1 MAKAEYSVMTEG
13 KLYPVVV
20 SDEQAVLLAAKAAG
34 RAVIGVYDPGCGEKA
49 PFGVP
54 YLIEK
59 GAEISES
66 FLERIVRRH
75 LGLPWI
81 IAETGR
87 LLLREFTSDDWK
99 YLDKQEREDFGGQA
113 GFLAYVSHQY
123 SFYEYGM
130 WAVVEKAGQSIIGMA
145 GVKNLEGTNGG
156 RCCHG
161 ETSFAPGEEEKAG
174 DGARDKREN
183 DAGDKREDGAGDK
196 AENSAGDKTEG
207 STGDKAENSAGNK
220 AGDGAEDGFV
230 GEALEIGY
238 RIHRPFRRKGYGEE
252 AVKAVADYV
261 ERNIG
266 CPLYARIRE
275 ENIPSRQLA
284 IKAGFTALPG
294 QSGARIR
301 LYRYGQSQK

>member
-1 MAKAEYSVMTEG
+1 MAKAEYEVMTEG

-34 RAVIGVYDPGCGEKA
+34 RAVIGVYDPGCREKA

-54 YLIEK
+54 YLIEE

-81 IAETGR
+81 IAETER
-87 LLLREFTSDDWK
+87 LLLREFTSGDWK
-99 YLDKQEREDFGGQA
+99 YLDEQERKDFGGQA

-161 ETSFAPGEEEKAG
+161 ETSFAPGEEDKAE
-174 DGARDKREN
+174 DG
-183 DAGDKREDGAGDK
+183 AGDKREDGAGDK
-196 AENSAGDKTEG
+196 E
-207 STGDKAENSAGNK
+207 
-220 AGDGAEDGFV
+220 EDGFG

-252 AVKAVADYV
+252 AVKAVADYAK
-261 ERNIG
+261 ENIG

-294 QSGARIR
+294 QSGARIW
-301 LYRYGQSQK
+301 LYRYGQSRK

>member
-1 MAKAEYSVMTEG
+1 MAKAEYEVMTEG
-13 KLYPVVV
+13 KPYPVVV

-34 RAVIGVYDPGCGEKA
+34 RAVIGVYDPGCREKA

-54 YLIEK
+54 YLIEE

-87 LLLREFTSDDWK
+87 LLLREFTPGDWK
-99 YLDKQEREDFGGQA
+99 YLDEQEREDFGGQA
-113 GFLAYVSHQY
+113 GFLAYVSYQY

-156 RCCHG
+156 RCCH
-161 ETSFAPGEEEKAG
+161 EKTSFAPGEEDKA
-174 DGARDKREN
+174 
-183 DAGDKREDGAGDK
+183 EDGAGDK
-196 AENSAGDKTEG
+196 T
-207 STGDKAENSAGNK
+207 
-220 AGDGAEDGFV
+220 GDGAEDREEDGFG

-238 RIHRPFRRKGYGEE
+238 RIHRLFRRRGYGEE
-252 AVKAVADYV
+252 AVKAVADYAK
-261 ERNIG
+261 ENIG

-275 ENIPSRQLA
+275 ENTPSRQLA

-301 LYRYGQSQK
+301 LYRYGQSRK

>member
-1 MAKAEYSVMTEG
+1 MAKAEYEVMTEG

-34 RAVIGVYDPGCGEKA
+34 RAVIGVYDPGCREKA

-54 YLIEK
+54 YLIEE

-81 IAETGR
+81 IAETER
-87 LLLREFTSDDWK
+87 LLLREFTSGDWK
-99 YLDKQEREDFGGQA
+99 YLDEQERKDFGGQA

-156 RCCHG
+156 RCCHE
-161 ETSFAPGEEEKAG
+161 ETSFAPGEEDKAE
-174 DGARDKREN
+174 DG
-183 DAGDKREDGAGDK
+183 AGDKREDGAGDK
-196 AENSAGDKTEG
+196 AENSAGDKTEDG
-207 STGDKAENSAGNK
+207 VGDKAENSAGNK
-220 AGDGAEDGFV
+220 AGDGAEDREEDGFG

-252 AVKAVADYV
+252 AVKAVADYA

-294 QSGARIR
+294 QSGARIW
-301 LYRYGQSQK
+301 LYRYGQSRK

>member
-1 MAKAEYSVMTEG
+1 MAKAEYEVMTEG

-34 RAVIGVYDPGCGEKA
+34 RAVIGVYDPGCREKA

-54 YLIEK
+54 YLIEE

-81 IAETGR
+81 IAETER
-87 LLLREFTSDDWK
+87 LLLREFTSGDWK
-99 YLDKQEREDFGGQA
+99 YLDEQERKDFGGQA

-156 RCCHG
+156 RCCHE
-161 ETSFAPGEEEKAG
+161 ETSFAPGEEDKA
-174 DGARDKREN
+174 
-183 DAGDKREDGAGDK
+183 EDGAGDK
-196 AENSAGDKTEG
+196 TGDSAGDKE
-207 STGDKAENSAGNK
+207 
-220 AGDGAEDGFV
+220 EDGFG

-252 AVKAVADYV
+252 AVKAVADYAK
-261 ERNIG
+261 ENIG

-275 ENIPSRQLA
+275 ENTPSQQLA

-294 QSGARIR
+294 QSGARIW
-301 LYRYGQSQK
+301 LYRYGQSRK

>member
-1 MAKAEYSVMTEG
+1 MAKAEYEVMTEG

-20 SDEQAVLLAAKAAG
+20 SDEQAVLLAAKASG
-34 RAVIGVYDPGCGEKA
+34 RAVIGVYDPGCREKA

-54 YLIEK
+54 YLIEE

-87 LLLREFTSDDWK
+87 LLLREFTSGDWK
-99 YLDKQEREDFGGQA
+99 YLDEQERKDFGGQA

-156 RCCHG
+156 RCCHE
-161 ETSFAPGEEEKAG
+161 ETSFAPGEEDKA
-174 DGARDKREN
+174 
-183 DAGDKREDGAGDK
+183 EDGAGDK
-196 AENSAGDKTEG
+196 TGDSAGDKE
-207 STGDKAENSAGNK
+207 
-220 AGDGAEDGFV
+220 EDGFG

-252 AVKAVADYV
+252 AVKAVADYAK
-261 ERNIG
+261 ENIG

-275 ENIPSRQLA
+275 ENTPSQQLA

-294 QSGARIR
+294 QSGARIW
-301 LYRYGQSQK
+301 LYRYGQSRK

>member
-34 RAVIGVYDPGCGEKA
+34 RAVIGVYDPGCREKA

-54 YLIEK
+54 YLIEE

-87 LLLREFTSDDWK
+87 LLLREFTSGDWK
-99 YLDKQEREDFGGQA
+99 YLDNQEREDFGGKA

-156 RCCHG
+156 RCCRE
-161 ETSFAPGEEEKAG
+161 ETSFASGEEEKAG

-196 AENSAGDKTEG
+196 AENSAGDKT
-207 STGDKAENSAGNK
+207 
-220 AGDGAEDGFV
+220 GDGAEDREEDGFG

-252 AVKAVADYV
+252 AVKAVADYA

-284 IKAGFTALPG
+284 IKAGFIALPG

-301 LYRYGQSQK
+301 LYRYGQNQK

>member
-1 MAKAEYSVMTEG
+1 MAKAEYLVMTEG

-34 RAVIGVYDPGCGEKA
+34 RAVIGVYDPGCREKA

-54 YLIEK
+54 YLIEE

-87 LLLREFTSDDWK
+87 LLLREFTSGDWK
-99 YLDKQEREDFGGQA
+99 YLDKQERENFGGQA

-130 WAVVEKAGQSIIGMA
+130 WAVVEKAGQFIIGMA

-156 RCCHG
+156 RCCRE
-161 ETSFAPGEEEKAG
+161 ETSFASGEEEKAG
-174 DGARDKREN
+174 DGVENRE
-183 DAGDKREDGAGDK
+183 
-196 AENSAGDKTEG
+196 
-207 STGDKAENSAGNK
+207 
-220 AGDGAEDGFV
+220 EDGFG

-266 CPLYARIRE
+266 CLLYARIRE
-275 ENIPSRQLA
+275 ENIPSRHLA